1 MQHSVY
7 TDMQYNNWLSSLIL
21 IYKDKSA
28 SRIMLEEIDEGGI
41 YFMLVDFIEIYVLT
55 YPRSDYILISDK
67 EFVTY
72 GIYCCVGQFKSV
84 CI

>member
-41 YFMLVDFIEIYVLT
+41 YFMLVDFIEIYVPT